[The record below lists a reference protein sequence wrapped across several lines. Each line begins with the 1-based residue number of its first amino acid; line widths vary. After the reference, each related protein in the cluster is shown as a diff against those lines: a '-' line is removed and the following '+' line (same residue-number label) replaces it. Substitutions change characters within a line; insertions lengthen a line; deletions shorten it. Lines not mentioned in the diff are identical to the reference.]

1 MAVSS
6 ASGRRTV
13 AAVCAVPTRAETT
26 RLIVVLPRD
35 ALRRARPFPSD
46 GEMAIEGLT
55 NEEWEAFER
64 ALAERRASPDARSV
78 RG

>member
-1 MAVSS
+1 M
-6 ASGRRTV
+6 
-13 AAVCAVPTRAETT
+13 
-26 RLIVVLPRD
+26 VVPRD